1 MPRSLPIPSPVEEM
15 AETEPK
21 HCFLVEENLGKEGAR
36 SKKLGSAVQHLQEHA
51 IRHAPCTAPPS
62 CPTTTGRRSS
72 AHPSITCTAT
82 DQERFTLARIA
93 TARPRPTP
101 IADPLPRAR
110 IAADADPLPRARMAP
125 RAPGQRKLLT

>member
-72 AHPSITCTAT
+72 AHPSIT
-82 DQERFTLARIA
+82 LARIA